1 MEERSLIKALLISV
15 WKDQEKWVRGQIQE
29 VCPPSRCDRPDLYLC
44 PESKEREKRNMVESG
59 RCEVLRCHPVWLYL
73 CIFGFVYFCI
83 YVFVCFQRR
92 WARVA
97 DVRCGDATEC
107 DRPLGVSR
115 SWDQQG
121 QHDFRQF
128 LQGKQPAELCS
139 SSRGGKVT
147 WREKLG
153 GGQRLQNC
161 SSCWTPVVSRMTAR
175 TAEKALNWCLQLLE
189 KQTKKQLA
197 RCQWQHL
204 D

>member
-1 MEERSLIKALLISV
+1 MTVQIFIC
-15 WKDQEKWVRGQIQE
+15 VRN
-29 VCPPSRCDRPDLYLC
+29 R
-44 PESKEREKRNMVESG
+44 KREKNIIWSRVADV
-59 RCEVLRCHPVWLYL
+59 RFCDATQCDCICVFLDL
-73 CIFGFVYFCI
+73 CIFAFVYFCI
-83 YVFVCFQRR
+83 CVFVCFQRR

-139 SSRGGKVT
+139 SRGGKVT

-175 TAEKALNWCLQLLE
+175 TAEKALN
-189 KQTKKQLA
+189 
-197 RCQWQHL
+197 
-204 D
+204 